1 MDADSAP
8 ASDRLLHRSITEQ
21 VIGLFFDVY
30 NELGPGFLESVYVG
44 ALAVALRQAGL
55 RYRREVLLEV
65 VFRGGTAG
73 SFRADLLVEETV
85 VVEAKA
91 ARAIDPAHESQL
103 LNNIRASR
111 FEVGLLL
118 NFGRQPKFRR
128 MVYSAQPQWAVPK
141 PQQHPR

>member
-1 MDADSAP
+1 LEVSTKP
-8 ASDRLLHRSITEQ
+8 GELHSITEK

-44 ALAVALRQAGL
+44 ALAVALAQAGM
-55 RYRREVLLEV
+55 RFRREALLEV
-65 VFRGGTAG
+65 VFRGVVVGT
-73 SFRADLLVEETV
+73 FRADLLVEEKV

-103 LNNIRASR
+103 LNYIRASR

-128 MVYSAQPQWAVPK
+128 MAYSQPEY
-141 PQQHPR
+141 PRSSA